1 MLFSRVNDLVP
12 MRCTHG
18 TPAGVEVDD
27 PVSGH
32 AIAPAHQNQLI
43 TFGTSSHERSA
54 PGGEFM
60 NVDTGAPAVGGDVAD
75 EFARAHDGHCTRYV
89 ERNTAGA
96 ARGFLAEG
104 AIQLRCAPRVRRTH
118 APVTPKA

>member
-18 TPAGVEVDD
+18 SPAGVEVDD

-54 PGGEFM
+54 PGGKFM
-60 NVDTGAPAVGGDVAD
+60 NVDTGAPAVSGDVAD
-75 EFARAHDGHCTRYV
+75 EFARPHDGNSSRDIKVDPSSTSGR
-89 ERNTAGA
+89 
-96 ARGFLAEG
+96 FLAEG
-104 AIQLRCAPRVRRTH
+104 AIQFRRTQCL
-118 APVTPKA
+118 TRL